1 MSTIIRAKI
10 SSSNPYY
17 ISKHRYYELKH
28 HCLQYPEWKQEI
40 AKLRTRS
47 LIQAHSIKIGKNVCL
62 NDETAY
68 LGLLCAYTTSLMDR
82 VEKCCE
88 IAGGDIANYIFQAV
102 TQGKSYSSLNPPCG
116 KEYFYKK
123 YRKFFW
129 LLDKE
134 FTS

>member
-10 SSSNPYY
+10 STSNPYY

-47 LIQAHSIKIGKNVCL
+47 LIQAHSIKISTDARVIDK
-62 NDETAY
+62 TAEM
-68 LGLLCAYTTSLMDR
+68 GLVGAYMASLVTTVD
-82 VEKCCE
+82 KCCE
-88 IAGGDIANYIFQAV
+88 IAGGDISDYIHIAV
-102 TQGKSYSSLNPPCG
+102 TQGKSYSVLNPPCG

-123 YRKFFW
+123 YRQFFW

-134 FTS
+134 LS